1 MTLEALQH
9 LLRTASAMAEDCR
22 FLVLGSASLLA
33 SFPQLSET
41 SSPLAST
48 YDADLCPQP
57 FDELTGTMLEEAM
70 GDQRAY
76 YRRHG
81 YHADILKDSVL
92 DTLPKGWEERLVEVP
107 GCPAAKALG
116 PNDLAAVKLLVG
128 RPKDL
133 ALLAE
138 LRKMGLLEADEVN
151 TSASLLDI
159 PIELTPRLQAN
170 FKRIFS

>member
-1 MTLEALQH
+1 MTLDALKH
-9 LLRTASAMAEDCR
+9 LIRAAKALAEDR
-22 FLVLGSASLLA
+22 SFLVLGSASLLA
-33 SFPQLSET
+33 SFPELSEP

-92 DTLPKGWEERLVEVP
+92 QTLPKGWQERLVDVP
-107 GCPAAKALG
+107 DCPGAKALA
-116 PNDLAAVKLLVG
+116 PCDLAAVKLLVG

-133 ALLAE
+133 ALLESLSA
-138 LRKMGLLEADEVN
+138 MNLLSADEVQGCV
-151 TSASLLDI
+151 SQL
-159 PIELTPRLQAN
+159 ELPVEMIPRLTAN
-170 FKRIFS
+170 FKRVFG